1 MAKFVLAGKADCP
14 LYAQAERLADTL
26 QRTLPN
32 FKVHK
37 IPVLPSEWEVVMPL
51 PFYRRWLELTCNKNG
66 WKHEESPLIWRE
78 LVEQGGKGMI
88 LGGYNDFVDHCQVYY
103 GVTSKIPDDEM
114 ETIVA
119 ENLET
124 QLSLIAEE
132 QHRLSLIHPCNVW
145 ITGALCLTSQI
156 LIPFL
161 LSDEAFPD
169 AQTVALHLLHL
180 SGDEEDMQTLKLD
193 TEDLALGLLYR
204 VTVHTD
210 LEQAFHEAHVV
221 ILLDDFNA
229 DSENESDE
237 ARKQR
242 VKNLSERYREYG
254 RLIDGRADK
263 EVKVMVSGMSF
274 VNMRCSLLVESA
286 PSINSHQFV
295 AIASQLV
302 NEVRAV
308 LADKLCVMPS
318 DVKDVIVWGNI
329 SGRFVIDLRW
339 AKVFNYPGAIRVPPS
354 FSQPVLRVLYDRKW
368 LETEFKPLVHQQ
380 RQILLSNTGRGA
392 AISATN
398 GILQVLKAWHGAYGP
413 DEFFSVGITCTDFYS
428 LPHDIIISAPVTCTE
443 GKWSL
448 LKGVTVEGKMLE
460 ELDLCA
466 NELQQEKETQLQDP
480 V

>member
-37 IPVLPSEWEVVMPL
+37 IPVLPSEWE
-51 PFYRRWLELTCNKNG
+51 RWLELTCNKNG

-204 VTVHTD
+204 
-210 LEQAFHEAHVV
+210 
-221 ILLDDFNA
+221 
-229 DSENESDE
+229 
-237 ARKQR
+237 QR

-413 DEFFSVGITCTDFYS
+413 DEFFSVGNRNV

-466 NELQQEKETQLQDP
+466 NELQQVWHNTHTQNDLLLTKYC
-480 V
+480 

>member
-1 MAKFVLAGKADCP
+1 MKDVSKISTSVGKADCP
-14 LYAQAERLADTL
+14 LYAEAERLADTL
-26 QRTLPN
+26 QRTLPS
-32 FKVHK
+32 FRVHK
-37 IPVLPSEWEVVMPL
+37 IPVLPSEWE
-51 PFYRRWLELTCNKNG
+51 RWLEFTCNKNG

-78 LVEQGGKGMI
+78 LVEQGGKGMF

-103 GVTSKIPDDEM
+103 GVTSKIPEDEV

-124 QLSLIAEE
+124 QLSLAAEE

-156 LIPFL
+156 LIPTL

-169 AQTVALHLLHL
+169 VQTVALHLLHL
-180 SGDEEDMQTLKLD
+180 SGDEEEMQMLKLD
-193 TEDLALGLLYR
+193 TEDLALSLLHR

-210 LEQAFHEAHVV
+210 LEQAFHEAHVI
-221 ILLDDFNA
+221 ILLDDFDA

-242 VKNLSERYREYG
+242 VKDLSERYREYG

-263 EVKVMVSGMSF
+263 EVKVMVSGVSF
-274 VNMRCSLLVESA
+274 VNTRCSLLVESA
-286 PSINSHQFV
+286 PSISSHQFV

-308 LADKLCVMPS
+308 LAKKLCVMPS
-318 DVKDVIVWGNI
+318 DVADVIVWGNI
-329 SGRFVIDLRW
+329 SGSFVVDLRW
-339 AKVFNYPGAIRVPPS
+339 AKVFNYPGAVRVPS
-354 FSQPVLRVLYDRKW
+354 FYSQPVLRVLYDRKW
-368 LETEFKPLVHQQ
+368 IETEFKPLV
-380 RQILLSNTGRGA
+380 RQHREALLSTTGRGA

-398 GILQVLKAWHGAYGP
+398 GILQVLKGWHGAFGP
-413 DEFFSVGITCTDFYS
+413 DEVFSIGIACTDLFS
-428 LPHDIIISAPVTCTE
+428 LPHGIISAPVTCTE

-448 LKGVTVEGKMLE
+448 LENVNVEGKMLD
-460 ELDLCA
+460 ELELCA
-466 NELQQEKETQLQDP
+466 EELQQEKEIQFQDP

>member
-26 QRTLPN
+26 QRTLPS

-37 IPVLPSEWEVVMPL
+37 IPVLPSEWE
-51 PFYRRWLELTCNKNG
+51 RWLELTCNKNG

-88 LGGYNDFVDHCQVYY
+88 LGGYNDFVDHCQV
-103 GVTSKIPDDEM
+103 
-114 ETIVA
+114 ETDI
-119 ENLET
+119 
-124 QLSLIAEE
+124 
-132 QHRLSLIHPCNVW
+132 
-145 ITGALCLTSQI
+145 ALCLTSQI

-169 AQTVALHLLHL
+169 VQTVALHLLHL

-204 VTVHTD
+204 
-210 LEQAFHEAHVV
+210 
-221 ILLDDFNA
+221 
-229 DSENESDE
+229 
-237 ARKQR
+237 QR

-263 EVKVMVSGMSF
+263 EVKVIVSGMSF

-318 DVKDVIVWGNI
+318 DVMDVIVWGNI

-368 LETEFKPLVHQQ
+368 LETEFKPLVHQR
-380 RQILLSNTGRGA
+380 RQVLLSNTGREA

-413 DEFFSVGITCTDFYS
+413 DKFFSVGITCTDFYN
-428 LPHDIIISAPVTCTE
+428 LPHDIIISAPVTWTE

-460 ELDLCA
+460 ELNLCA
-466 NELQQEKETQLQDP
+466 NELQQVWHNTHTHTK
-480 V
+480 